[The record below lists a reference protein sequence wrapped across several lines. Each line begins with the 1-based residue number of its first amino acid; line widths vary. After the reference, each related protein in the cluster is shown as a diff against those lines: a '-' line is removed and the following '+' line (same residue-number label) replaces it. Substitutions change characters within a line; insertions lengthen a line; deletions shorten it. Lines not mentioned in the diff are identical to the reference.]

1 MRSCL
6 LVAGFVACAA
16 CARPA
21 PRAAAPNVVTITATD
36 YAFSA
41 PDTIPAGLTTLRLVN
56 RGKELHHASLVR
68 LGAGKTIADFQA
80 GLQAAM
86 QNHTPPPPWISFAG
100 GPNAVTVGDTAQA
113 TQALAPGLYVLACW
127 IPSADGAPHIMKG
140 MMPPVGWGG
149 GRGREQHRPPSAPR
163 PSRLGTIWSCASG
176 PTRRTG
182 SRTWCTGWRSR
193 SL

>member
-21 PRAAAPNVVTITATD
+21 SQAAAPNVVTITATD

-56 RGKELHHASLVR
+56 QGKELHHASLVR
-68 LGAGKTIADFQA
+68 LSEGNTIADLQA

-86 QNHTPPPPWISFAG
+86 HNHTPPPPF
-100 GPNAVTVGDTAQA
+100 
-113 TQALAPGLYVLACW
+113 
-127 IPSADGAPHIMKG
+127 IPFPK
-140 MMPPVGWGG
+140 
-149 GRGREQHRPPSAPR
+149 
-163 PSRLGTIWSCASG
+163 
-176 PTRRTG
+176 
-182 SRTWCTGWRSR
+182 
-193 SL
+193 